1 MLSRRA
7 LLRLGLFQMAAGGLS
22 VIFLGVL
29 NRVMRVEMGIDLF
42 AVSLLIGGGHYL
54 GALVA
59 IPFGFFSDTH
69 TIAGYRRT
77 LYIVLGAFVTA
88 SVLAV
93 SPWVAQWLS
102 VSTSPF
108 KLFLGFLFF
117 LLEGISTYVA
127 GTAFLALIVDRTSQ
141 EERGRVTAVVWT
153 MLFVGIILTGIG
165 TSIVLEEYSFE
176 GMLTLFLIG
185 SSVAVTLSLI
195 ALVGQEKRRQK
206 ARQKPT
212 GRLADALR
220 LVLQSRNS
228 RYFGIFLL
236 LSMFSFFMQD
246 VILEPFGG
254 EVLGLALS
262 ETTLFN
268 AYMGVG
274 LIASMLVGGIY
285 LIPRKGKRWVT
296 EIGCWILVAA
306 FLGLASTSFMES
318 GSAIVMIVAFVGL
331 GGGLFTVGGVAL
343 MMDMTLSE
351 HTGLFVGAWTLVQAL
366 ARGPA
371 SLASGGL
378 FNIFSSYGAS
388 AAQGYGSVF
397 LVEALGLGISLIFL
411 RQVAVGDFQK
421 EAHSFTGFASE
432 AMD

>member
-1 MLSRRA
+1 MLSRSA
-7 LLRLGLFQMAAGGLS
+7 LVRLGLFQMAAGGLS

-29 NRVMRVEMGIDLF
+29 NRVMRVELGLDLF

-59 IPFGFFSDTH
+59 IPFGFFSDAH

-77 LYIVLGAFVTA
+77 IYILLGAFVTA

-93 SPWVAQWLS
+93 APWVAQWLT

-108 KLFLGFLFF
+108 KFFLGFLFF
-117 LLEGISTYVA
+117 LLEGISTYIA
-127 GTAFLALIVDRTSQ
+127 GTAFLALIADRTSP
-141 EERGRVTAVVWT
+141 EERGRATAVVWT
-153 MLFVGIILTGIG
+153 MLFLGIIVTGIG
-165 TSIVLEEYSFE
+165 SGIVLDEYSFE
-176 GMLTLFLIG
+176 SMVSLFLIG
-185 SSVAVTLSLI
+185 SAVAVTLSLI
-195 ALVGQEKRRQK
+195 ALVAQEKRRQ
-206 ARQKPT
+206 AAWQKPT

-220 LVLQSRNS
+220 MVLQSRNS
-228 RYFGIFLL
+228 RYFGAFLL

-254 EVLGLALS
+254 EVLGLSLAA
-262 ETTLFN
+262 TTRFN
-268 AYMGVG
+268 ATMGVG
-274 LIASMLVGGIY
+274 LIASMLFGGMY

-296 EIGCWILVAA
+296 ELGCWILVAA
-306 FLGLASTSFMES
+306 FLGLASSSFMAS
-318 GSAIVMIVAFVGL
+318 GSAITLIVAFIGL

-343 MMDMTLSE
+343 MMDMTLTE
-351 HTGLFVGAWTLVQAL
+351 HTGLFVGAWTLIQAL

-378 FNIFSSYGAS
+378 FNIFTTLGAS

-411 RQVAVGDFQK
+411 RQVAVTDFQK
-421 EAHSFTGFASE
+421 ETYSFTTLTSE